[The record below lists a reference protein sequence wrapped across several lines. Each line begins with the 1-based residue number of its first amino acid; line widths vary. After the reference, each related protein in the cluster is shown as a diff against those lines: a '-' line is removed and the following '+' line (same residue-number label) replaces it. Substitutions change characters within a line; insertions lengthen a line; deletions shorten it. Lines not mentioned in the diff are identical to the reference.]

1 MDGMTTT
8 LLGTPSS
15 AIGGPSNLGPQHAA
29 ATPYADALVRYATRD
44 TVRLNVPGHA
54 ADPETTPR
62 LANYFGEDLLRKD
75 VPPLLAG
82 LDKGHGNPLAAS
94 LRLAAEAWG
103 ARRTWFL
110 TNGASQANR
119 IAALALGAFRDADA
133 PVVAQR
139 SAHSSFSDGIIL
151 GGLSP
156 RFVAPSIDGWFGI
169 NHGVS
174 PAALRDAL
182 AAHGDERPKGV
193 YLISPSYFG
202 AVADVAA
209 LAEIA
214 HEAEA
219 PLVVDAAW
227 GAHFGFHEDLPENP
241 LRLGADLVVSSTH
254 KLGGS
259 LTQSAMLHL
268 GHGPFADELEPL
280 VERAFKL
287 AQSTSESSLLL
298 ASLDV
303 ARAELQD
310 GHDRIAAAIAAAD
323 ELRDRIRRGG
333 RFGIVSDTFDRFDD
347 IVAADPLRV
356 SIDVASGGVHGP
368 TARELLME
376 RDGIYL
382 EIATETCVVAV
393 IAPGVIP
400 DVVRVV
406 DALHALPGDTDA
418 AADVT
423 AVGAVGALPEP
434 GELAMLPRDAFFRP
448 AEAVPIDEAVGRVS
462 ADALAAYPP
471 GIPNVLP
478 GEIITAELVQFLRHV
493 AGTPGGYVRGAVDP
507 TLETF
512 SVVTR

>member
-1 MDGMTTT
+1 MTSA
-8 LLGTPSS
+8 LLDAPV
-15 AIGGPSNLGPQHAA
+15 PAA
-29 ATPYADALVRYATRD
+29 PVSRRDAETTPYADAIARYAARD

-54 ADPETTPR
+54 ADPEGAPR
-62 LANYFGEDLLRKD
+62 LAGFFGSDLLRMD

-82 LDKGHGNPLAAS
+82 IDKGAGNPLAAS
-94 LRLAAEAWG
+94 LRLAAEAWS

-119 IAALALGAFRDADA
+119 IVALALGAFRDIED

-174 PAALRDAL
+174 PSALRAAL
-182 AAHGDERPKGV
+182 AHVERPKGV

-214 HEAEA
+214 HEAGA

-227 GAHFGFHEDLPENP
+227 GAHFGFHKDLPENP

-280 VERAFKL
+280 VERTFAL

-298 ASLDV
+298 ASLDL

-310 GHDRIAAAIAAAD
+310 GRARIGAAIAAAD
-323 ELRDRIRRGG
+323 ELREQIRRGG
-333 RFGIVSDTFDRFDD
+333 RFRIVSDTFARFDD
-347 IVAADPLRV
+347 IVATDPLRV

-368 TARELLME
+368 SARELLMD
-376 RDGIYL
+376 RDGIYV
-382 EIATETCVVAV
+382 EIATETCIVAI
-393 IAPGVIP
+393 IAPGVVPDIP
-400 DVVRVV
+400 RIV
-406 DALHALPGDTDA
+406 DALHALPIDPLA
-418 AADVT
+418 AVDVS
-423 AVGAVGALPEP
+423 AVGAVGVLPRP
-434 GELAMLPRDAFFRP
+434 GELAILPREAFFRP
-448 AEAVPIDEAVGRVS
+448 AEAVPIERAIGRVS

-478 GEIITAELVQFLRHV
+478 GEVITEELVRFLQHITA
-493 AGTPGGYVRGAVDP
+493 TPGGYVRGAVDP
-507 TLETF
+507 TLATL
-512 SVVTR
+512 SVVRAST

>member
-1 MDGMTTT
+1 MTSV
-8 LLGTPSS
+8 LLDSADPTVHAGRAASS
-15 AIGGPSNLGPQHAA
+15 
-29 ATPYADALVRYATRD
+29 TPYADALARYAERD
-44 TVRLNVPGHA
+44 TVRLNVPGHGADELA
-54 ADPETTPR
+54 APGLTR
-62 LANYFGEDLLRKD
+62 FFGRDVLLKD

-82 LDKGHGNPLAAS
+82 LDKGEDNALSES
-94 LRLAAEAWG
+94 LRLAAEAWS

-156 RFVAPSIDGWFGI
+156 RFVQPSIDGWFGI

-182 AAHGDERPKGV
+182 ARVERPKGV

-214 HEAEA
+214 HAAGA

-227 GAHFGFHEDLPENP
+227 GSHFGFHEELPENP
-241 LRLGADLVVSSTH
+241 LTLGADLVVSSTH

-280 VERAFKL
+280 VERSYKL

-298 ASLDV
+298 ASLDI
-303 ARAELQD
+303 ARDALQR
-310 GHDRIAAAIAAAD
+310 GHDRISTAIAAAD

-333 RFGIVSDTFDRFDD
+333 RFRIVSDTFDRFDD

-382 EIATETCVVAV
+382 EIATETCIVAVVA
-393 IAPGVIP
+393 PGMLP
-400 DVVRVV
+400 DIERVV
-406 DALHALPGDTDA
+406 DALHALPSDADA
-418 AADVT
+418 AADVA
-423 AVGAVGALPEP
+423 AVGSVGTLPAP
-434 GELAMLPRDAFFRP
+434 GPLAMLPRDAFFRQ
-448 AEAVPIDEAVGRVS
+448 AEAVPIEEAIGRIS

-478 GEIITAELVQFLRHV
+478 GEIITDEVVRFLQHV
-493 AGTPGGYVRGAVDP
+493 VATPGGYIRGAVDP
-507 TLETF
+507 TLTTL
-512 SVVTR
+512 SVVSTDS

>member
-1 MDGMTTT
+1 MPD
-8 LLGTPSS
+8 LGRPSRLAS
-15 AIGGPSNLGPQHAA
+15 RSVAD
-29 ATPYADALVRYATRD
+29 TPYADALARYAARD
-44 TVRLNVPGHA
+44 TVRLNVPGHSADSEA
-54 ADPETTPR
+54 APR
-62 LANYFGEDLLRKD
+62 LADYFGDDLLRKD
-75 VPPLLAG
+75 VPPLLTG
-82 LDKGHGNPLAAS
+82 LDNGAGNPLAAS

-139 SAHSSFSDGIIL
+139 SAHSSFSDGVIL

-156 RFVAPSIDGWFGI
+156 RFITPSIDGWFGI

-182 AAHGDERPKGV
+182 GHHERSKGV
-193 YLISPSYFG
+193 YLVSPSYFG

-214 HEAEA
+214 HEAGA

-227 GAHFGFHEDLPENP
+227 GAHFGFHEELPENP

-268 GHGPFADELEPL
+268 GDGPFGDELELL

-310 GHDRIAAAIAAAD
+310 GRDRIAAAIAAAD

-333 RFGIVSDTFDRFDD
+333 RFRIVSDTFDRFDD

-356 SIDVASGGVHGP
+356 SIDVGSGGVHGP
-368 TARELLME
+368 TARELLMD

-393 IAPGVIP
+393 VAPGVIP
-400 DVVRVV
+400 DAARVV
-406 DALHALPGDTDA
+406 DALHALPISIHSA
-418 AADVT
+418 AVGE
-423 AVGAVGALPEP
+423 AVGATGALPEP

-448 AEAVPIDEAVGRVS
+448 TEVVPIDEAVGRVS

-471 GIPNVLP
+471 GIPNVFP
-478 GEIITAELVQFLRHV
+478 GEVITAELVRFLQHV
-493 AGTPGGYVRGAVDP
+493 AATPGGYVRGAADP
-507 TLETF
+507 TLATL
-512 SVVTR
+512 SVVSR